1 MCKLCITLYVMT
13 KRKLSVLIVDDNWH
27 FVQRML
33 CLLKEVEDISTI
45 HIAHSY
51 DETFALLDKKPD
63 LILLDIQ
70 LPEKNGMDILKR
82 MKISGSLCEVIM
94 LTNYAGEYYREQC
107 RKLGAMFFL
116 DKTNEFELVPARI
129 KEIARQYSE
138 N

>member
-1 MCKLCITLYVMT
+1 MT
-13 KRKLSVLIVDDNWH
+13 KGKLSVLIVDDNWH

-51 DETFALLDKKPD
+51 DETFALLDEKPD
-63 LILLDIQ
+63 LILLDIH

-82 MKISGSLCEVIM
+82 MKKSGSGWKVIM

-107 RKLGAMFFL
+107 RKLGAIFFL
-116 DKTNEFELVPARI
+116 DKTNEFELVPVRI
-129 KEIARQYSE
+129 KEIARQNSE
-138 N
+138 NGTRTGKTAA